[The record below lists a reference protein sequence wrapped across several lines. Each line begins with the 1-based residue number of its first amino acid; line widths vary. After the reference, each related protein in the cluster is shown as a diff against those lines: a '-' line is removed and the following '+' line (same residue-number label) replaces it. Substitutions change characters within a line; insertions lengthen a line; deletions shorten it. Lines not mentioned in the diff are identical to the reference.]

1 MWALTKLFTWSLDN
15 FIYLGQKKNNISF
28 ISPKLKKKSFNESL
42 NNLHIKIYT
51 AFIHLTSSLAG
62 ENGFQ
67 LTSWCCEKRMKGLKY
82 DNELNILQYI
92 LQMKSSF
99 LQKSISIYTFSFA
112 HSVISLYHSSS
123 QGSIW
128 SIYMLI
134 GKYCKSHTTV
144 NNLTKLLYLL
154 SSVS

>member
-1 MWALTKLFTWSLDN
+1 M
-15 FIYLGQKKNNISF
+15 
-28 ISPKLKKKSFNESL
+28 
-42 NNLHIKIYT
+42 
-51 AFIHLTSSLAG
+51 
-62 ENGFQ
+62 
-67 LTSWCCEKRMKGLKY
+67 TSWCCEKRMKGLKY

-128 SIYMLI
+128 SIYMWI
-134 GKYCKSHTTV
+134 EKYYKNHTTV

-154 SSVS
+154 SSVSLNFCWFQPFSCLQTLLTPIFSLSFFFVKNQIFASQCQGWEKQILHYHF

>member
-1 MWALTKLFTWSLDN
+1 M
-15 FIYLGQKKNNISF
+15 
-28 ISPKLKKKSFNESL
+28 
-42 NNLHIKIYT
+42 
-51 AFIHLTSSLAG
+51 
-62 ENGFQ
+62 
-67 LTSWCCEKRMKGLKY
+67 TSWCCEKRMKGLKY

-128 SIYMLI
+128 SVYMLI
-134 GKYCKSHTTV
+134 EKYYKSHTTV
-144 NNLTKLLYLL
+144 NNLTKLSFVICVLKLL
-154 SSVS
+154 LISTISCLQMLLTPIFFLSFFFVKNQIFASQCQGWEKQILHYHF